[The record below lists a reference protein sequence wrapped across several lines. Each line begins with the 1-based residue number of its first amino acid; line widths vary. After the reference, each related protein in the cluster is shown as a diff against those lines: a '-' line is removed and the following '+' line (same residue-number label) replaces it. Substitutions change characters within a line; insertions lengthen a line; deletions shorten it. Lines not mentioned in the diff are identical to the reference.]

1 MKKNLIIFASG
12 FLLCSLLIH
21 SCEDRK
27 PIEKIKTKI
36 RVVKVTDTL
45 RVDGKVTTKYKD
57 VFIRKTDTSIVYV
70 EKEDDQSIQA
80 RFYEQKISGNR
91 FKGVANITT
100 TGELLDFSS
109 VIEIQDSIKE
119 TTITKYKD
127 RSRMFVSPSYN
138 TNNQINLSLDWNI
151 KNKMLIKGG
160 VGYDINNSVPYLSVG
175 LGIPIF

>member
-12 FLLCSLLIH
+12 FLLCALLIH

-27 PIEKIKTKI
+27 PIDKVKTKI

-70 EKEDDQSIQA
+70 EKESKESIKA
-80 RFYEQKISGNR
+80 RLYEQKITGNR
-91 FKGVANITT
+91 LSGVANITVN
-100 TGELLDFSS
+100 GELLDFSS

-127 RSRMFVSPSYN
+127 RSRMFLSPSYN